1 MEMYTFIVW
10 IVLAA
15 GQVAMAA
22 LRSYAVP
29 GIGQAMPEQFGT
41 LSPENQNA
49 VLHKRAVSLQFH
61 NKNDGNPVF
70 REVCLVDTS

>member
-15 GQVAMAA
+15 GQAAMAA
-22 LRSYAVP
+22 LKMYAVP
-29 GIGQAMPEQFGT
+29 GIGQAIPELFGT
-41 LSPENQNA
+41 LSPEKQNA
-49 VLHKRAVSLQFH
+49 VLHKRAVTLHFH